1 MFDLVKCKLEAEGHT
16 FQVYDAVAF
25 QTTAVPD
32 ATAGSAYSVQI
43 RAQAGHRQLPKRP
56 QVIAVTNGGGPIA
69 GCMLLTAT
77 AS

>member
-1 MFDLVKCKLEAEGHT
+1 LHGPAHVFEAC
-16 FQVYDAVAF
+16 
-25 QTTAVPD
+25 
-32 ATAGSAYSVQI
+32 VQI
-43 RAQAGHRQLPKRP
+43 RGRAGQRQLPRRP